1 MKRSLA
7 LFVLTF
13 VWINF
18 AVASEIRLTVGD
30 SITVNANESVRVSC
44 EQGKTPELDCE
55 AETAG
60 IAMQWRK
67 CIQKEPKMDCFEK
80 NWKTFKKD
88 YPNCSIATCVV
99 ACFEAYGVDQ
109 EYCIKRC
116 ANERN

>member
-30 SITVNANESVRVSC
+30 SVTINAGESVRVVC
-44 EQGKTPELDCE
+44 EQSAKPQLDCE
-55 AETAG
+55 KATAG

-67 CIQKEPKMDCFEK
+67 CIAKEPKMDCFEMT
-80 NWKTFKKD
+80 WSSFKTD
-88 YPNCSIATCVV
+88 YPNCSIVTCVA
-99 ACFEAYGVDQ
+99 ACFDSYGLDQ

-116 ANERN
+116 AN